1 MQLAFV
7 GDAVYELHARTL
19 FLWPLTTVR
28 AQRTAAVEL
37 VRAET
42 QSLHLRRLLAPIT
55 SSMYPASSTSDIYT
69 IVDADAAAVAVADAA
84 VGDLAGDADVE
95 ADAEA
100 GLNTATATAAAV
112 AASTFVPTPAECT
125 LLRRGRNAS
134 GPGPGRLLDRSAYG
148 EASALETLLGHLYLS
163 NDPQRL
169 QALLDALLALAA
181 LPPSDVDS
189 KPVDWKALSA
199 VGDDEAPDN
208 DEGI

>member
-19 FLWPLTTVR
+19 FLWPLTTVK

-42 QSLHLRRLLAPIT
+42 QSLHLRRLLAPLT
-55 SSMYPASSTSDIYT
+55 QSMQPMPSNSDDNAEVVADGAASA
-69 IVDADAAAVAVADAA
+69 VAGAANGEAAVDTHAEAA
-84 VGDLAGDADVE
+84 VSA
-95 ADAEA
+95 
-100 GLNTATATAAAV
+100 AAAV
-112 AASTFVPTPAECT
+112 AASSFVPTPEECT

-134 GPGPGRLLDRSAYG
+134 GPGPGRLLDRSSYG

-163 NDPQRL
+163 NDAQRL

-181 LPPSDVDS
+181 LPPSDADS
-189 KPVDWKALSA
+189 KPVDWKALGA
-199 VGDDEAPDN
+199 LGDEMPESG
-208 DEGI
+208 EGI